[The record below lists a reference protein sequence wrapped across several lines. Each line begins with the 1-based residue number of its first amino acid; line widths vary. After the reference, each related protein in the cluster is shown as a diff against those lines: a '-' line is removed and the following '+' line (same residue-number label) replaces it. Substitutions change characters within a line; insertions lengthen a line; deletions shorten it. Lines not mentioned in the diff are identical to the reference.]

1 MDQQNHS
8 PPFRRLRLLRGGARS
23 GGAIIETVIAMSII
37 VVFFSGLY
45 SSVGHVWV
53 VLRAGLESNA
63 ANRTVNG
70 RAEQLRACTWAQVTD
85 TSYLA
90 GSVLNSAP
98 DAAGDL
104 GALVETIDVIA
115 YPTPSPN
122 PTPLQVRRT
131 NSTGIVGIIGSGDG
145 TMPAQQSVRVNLTSS
160 WTAKGSRTRTRQ
172 ISMIFAQG
180 GISGRK

>member
-1 MDQQNHS
+1 MGQTNRS
-8 PPFRRLRLLRGGARS
+8 TNFRRLYALRGGSRV
-23 GGAIIETVIAMSII
+23 GGTIVETVIAMSII

-53 VLRAGLESNA
+53 VLRSGLESNA

-70 RAEQLRACTWAQVTD
+70 RAEQLRACTWAQITD
-85 TSYLA
+85 ASYLA
-90 GSVLNSAP
+90 SNVFSSAP

-104 GALVETIDVIA
+104 GALTETIDIIA

-122 PTPLQVRRT
+122 PPALQVIRT
-131 NSTGIVGIIGSGDG
+131 NSTGAVNILGNGNGA
-145 TMPAQQSVRVNLTSS
+145 MPAQQSVRLNLTAA
-160 WTAKGSRTRTRQ
+160 WTAKGSRPRIRQ